1 MCLSVHLSVRQSVR
15 NQSDQFSAL
24 NSRHITQKLYISY
37 WNSIW
42 KFFSSSGTLLPH
54 TGSYTVCYVICVTH
68 WIHAGWSMSPRTSL
82 ESTKSIIS
90 LNRLSFDAAE
100 FWCIISLKVINILL
114 NLSFWQ
120 ILRQMFTRYTVMFMY
135 MDLSHINFEYLC
147 KIIILLYNLGNHQEN
162 GHQ

>member
-54 TGSYTVCYVICVTH
+54 TGYYTVCYVICVTH
-68 WIHAGWSMSPRTSL
+68 WIHAGGSMSPRTSL

-90 LNRLSFDAAE
+90 LNCLSFDAAE
-100 FWCIISLKVINILL
+100 FWCIISLKVINILFKPL
-114 NLSFWQ
+114 LLANPSADV
-120 ILRQMFTRYTVMFMY
+120 YTIY
-135 MDLSHINFEYLC
+135 SWI
-147 KIIILLYNLGNHQEN
+147 
-162 GHQ
+162 

>member
-1 MCLSVHLSVRQSVR
+1 MCLSVHLSVRQSFR
-15 NQSDQFSAL
+15 NQSDQFLAL

-68 WIHAGWSMSPRTSL
+68 WIHTGWSMSPRTSL

-90 LNRLSFDAAE
+90 LNRLSFDEAE
-100 FWCIISLKVINILL
+100 FWCNISLKVINILL

-120 ILRQMFTRYTVMFMY
+120 ILQPMFTRYTVTFSY
-135 MDLSHINFEYLC
+135 VHVWIWVTSTLNISV
-147 KIIILLYNLGNHQEN
+147 K
-162 GHQ
+162 

>member
-1 MCLSVHLSVRQSVR
+1 MNNYITSWECPSIQQCVFVCSSVSQTVCP
-15 NQSDQFSAL
+15 NQSDQFLAL

-68 WIHAGWSMSPRTSL
+68 WIHTGWSMSPRTSL

-90 LNRLSFDAAE
+90 YNRLSFDAAE
-100 FWCIISLKVINILL
+100 FWCIISLKVIPLL
-114 NLSFWQ
+114 LANPLADV
-120 ILRQMFTRYTVMFMY
+120 YTIYSYVHVYGFE
-135 MDLSHINFEYLC
+135 SHQLWISL
-147 KIIILLYNLGNHQEN
+147 
-162 GHQ
+162 

>member
-1 MCLSVHLSVRQSVR
+1 MRMSVNPTMCVCLFIC
-15 NQSDQFSAL
+15 QSDSLSATNL
-24 NSRHITQKLYISY
+24 INSRP
-37 WNSIW
+37 SIHDILH
-42 KFFSSSGTLLPH
+42 KSFTFPTGIPFGSSFQVVGPH
-54 TGSYTVCYVICVTH
+54 TGYYTVCYVICVTH
-68 WIHAGWSMSPRTSL
+68 WIHAGGSMSPRTSL

-147 KIIILLYNLGNHQEN
+147 KIIILL
-162 GHQ
+162 

>member
-1 MCLSVHLSVRQSVR
+1 MCSSVHLSVRQSVR
-15 NQSDQFSAL
+15 DQSDQFSAL

-54 TGSYTVCYVICVTH
+54 TGYYTVCYVICVTH
-68 WIHAGWSMSPRTSL
+68 WIHAGGSMSPRTSL

-100 FWCIISLKVINILL
+100 FWCIISLKVINILFKPL
-114 NLSFWQ
+114 LLANPSADV
-120 ILRQMFTRYTVMFMY
+120 YTIYSYVHVYGFE
-135 MDLSHINFEYLC
+135 SHQL
-147 KIIILLYNLGNHQEN
+147 
-162 GHQ
+162 

>member
-1 MCLSVHLSVRQSVR
+1 MCSSVHLSVRQSVR
-15 NQSDQFSAL
+15 NQPDQFSAL

-68 WIHAGWSMSPRTSL
+68 WIHTGWSMSPRTSL

-100 FWCIISLKVINILL
+100 FWCIISLKVINILFKPL
-114 NLSFWQ
+114 LLANPSADV
-120 ILRQMFTRYTVMFMY
+120 YTIYSYVHVYGFE
-135 MDLSHINFEYLC
+135 SHQLWISL
-147 KIIILLYNLGNHQEN
+147 
-162 GHQ
+162 

>member
-1 MCLSVHLSVRQSVR
+1 MCSSVHLSVRQSVR

-42 KFFSSSGTLLPH
+42 KFFSSNGTLLPH
-54 TGSYTVCYVICVTH
+54 TGYYTVCYVICVTH

-90 LNRLSFDAAE
+90 LNCLSFDAAE
-100 FWCIISLKVINILL
+100 FWCIISLKVINILFKPL
-114 NLSFWQ
+114 LLANPSADV
-120 ILRQMFTRYTVMFMY
+120 YTIYSYVHVYGFE
-135 MDLSHINFEYLC
+135 SHQLWTS
-147 KIIILLYNLGNHQEN
+147 L
-162 GHQ
+162 

>member
-1 MCLSVHLSVRQSVR
+1 MCSSVHLSVRQSVR

-54 TGSYTVCYVICVTH
+54 TGYYTVCYVICVTH
-68 WIHAGWSMSPRTSL
+68 WIHAGGSMSPRTSL

-90 LNRLSFDAAE
+90 LNCLSFDAAE
-100 FWCIISLKVINILL
+100 FWCIISLKVINILFKPL
-114 NLSFWQ
+114 LLANPSADV
-120 ILRQMFTRYTVMFMY
+120 YTIYSYVHVYGFE
-135 MDLSHINFEYLC
+135 SHQL
-147 KIIILLYNLGNHQEN
+147 
-162 GHQ
+162 

>member
-1 MCLSVHLSVRQSVR
+1 MNNYITSWECPSIQQCVFVCSSVSQTVCPRPIWSILGP
-15 NQSDQFSAL
+15 QF
-24 NSRHITQKLYISY
+24 TTYYTK
-37 WNSIW
+37 W

-68 WIHAGWSMSPRTSL
+68 WIHTGWSMSPRTSL

-120 ILRQMFTRYTVMFMY
+120 ILWQMFTRYTVMFMY

-147 KIIILLYNLGNHQEN
+147 KIIILL
-162 GHQ
+162 

>member
-42 KFFSSSGTLLPH
+42 KFFSSNGTLLPH
-54 TGSYTVCYVICVTH
+54 TGYYTVCYVICVTH
-68 WIHAGWSMSPRTSL
+68 WIHAGGSMSPRTSL

-100 FWCIISLKVINILL
+100 FWCIISLKVINISPFGK
-114 NLSFWQ
+114 SFGRCLHDIQ
-120 ILRQMFTRYTVMFMY
+120 
-135 MDLSHINFEYLC
+135 LC
-147 KIIILLYNLGNHQEN
+147 SCIWI
-162 GHQ
+162 

>member
-15 NQSDQFSAL
+15 DQSDQFSAL

-68 WIHAGWSMSPRTSL
+68 WIHVNDQCHREQAWSQ
-82 ESTKSIIS
+82 
-90 LNRLSFDAAE
+90 LNLSFLSFDAAE
-100 FWCIISLKVINILL
+100 CWCIISLKVINILL

-147 KIIILLYNLGNHQEN
+147 KIIILL
-162 GHQ
+162 

>member
-15 NQSDQFSAL
+15 DQSDQFSAL

-42 KFFSSSGTLLPH
+42 KLFSSSGTLLPH

-68 WIHAGWSMSPRTSL
+68 WIHVGWSMSPRTSL

-90 LNRLSFDAAE
+90 FL
-100 FWCIISLKVINILL
+100 WCSRMLVHYKFESDKYLIKPLLLASPSADVYTIYSYVHVYGFESHQLWISL
-114 NLSFWQ
+114 
-120 ILRQMFTRYTVMFMY
+120 
-135 MDLSHINFEYLC
+135 
-147 KIIILLYNLGNHQEN
+147 
-162 GHQ
+162 

>member
-1 MCLSVHLSVRQSVR
+1 MCSSVHLSVRQSVR

-54 TGSYTVCYVICVTH
+54 TGYYTVCYVICVTH
-68 WIHAGWSMSPRTSL
+68 WIHAGGSMSPRTSL

-100 FWCIISLKVINILL
+100 FWCIISLKVINILFKPL
-114 NLSFWQ
+114 LLANPSADV
-120 ILRQMFTRYTVMFMY
+120 YTIYSYVHVYGFE
-135 MDLSHINFEYLC
+135 SHQL
-147 KIIILLYNLGNHQEN
+147 
-162 GHQ
+162 